1 MTGKEAFQES
11 IELCDFQ
18 IEGLEQTKRQDPM
31 TLGMIKGIKI
41 IRAGLVR
48 KRGREE
54 EENVQS

>member
-11 IELCDFQ
+11 IDLCDFE
-18 IEGLEQTKRQDPM
+18 IKGLEQTKRQDPM

-41 IRAGLVR
+41 IRAGLVK
-48 KRGREE
+48 KRDRE

>member
-11 IELCDFQ
+11 IDLCDFE
-18 IEGLEQTKRQDPM
+18 IEGLEKTKRQDPM

-48 KRGREE
+48 KRDREE